1 MIHVLIERHIA
12 EGMLSTYEENSKQV
26 MHHTYMVPGFIAGE
40 SFIDTH
46 EPNHRYLLC
55 KWRSIQD
62 WYRWLQSEERKE
74 LHNLIH
80 PILTQPEI
88 VTVLEN

>member
-12 EGMLSTYEENSKQV
+12 ESMLSTYEENSKQV
-26 MHHTYMVPGFIAGE
+26 LQKTYMVPGFISGE
-40 SFIDTH
+40 SFIDTQ

-62 WYRWLQSEERKE
+62 WYRWAQSEERKD
-74 LHNLIH
+74 LHTLIN

-88 VTVLEN
+88 VTILEN